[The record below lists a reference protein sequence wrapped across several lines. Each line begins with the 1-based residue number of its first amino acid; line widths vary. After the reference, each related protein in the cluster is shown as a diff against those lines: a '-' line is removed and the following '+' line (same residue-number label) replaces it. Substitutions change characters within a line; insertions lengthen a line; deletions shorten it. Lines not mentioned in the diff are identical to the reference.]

1 MLPPLR
7 SSSNSNSQYQNQA
20 SLNTSGQT
28 VSVSAYKVHFAGG
41 DRDPNSNAAGKLSVL
56 LLAGRDRMTDHLAM
70 LADIVGETIGMP
82 RKDGESSVDYIQRL
96 SEVIRKLTPAQRME
110 VERQLNLAIQG
121 LKLRFLLAAFE
132 NPTGPEAARIA
143 AYLETARNVE
153 RDLAAK
159 SVVTSYRQHEEAETP
174 QAQQLEAEKTPAAG
188 SGNTATPASAAA
200 EDTTETGDA
209 APDHQT
215 TTNQASAAETPT
227 DETQEGETS
236 MRREF
241 PEQYLLEAEP
251 ETQAGPSPEMSE
263 KTPDAR
269 TLQDMLKKAFQQGES
284 NDATIQAKATA
295 QLREEASRAALLD
308 IASGF
313 ETVQEELTEF
323 DFDSQPSLPA
333 RTETLAKRTAD
344 TTAERPAQAF
354 EQMETE
360 DTAAH
365 GQTAVRQQAT
375 AAKLDAAALRSVF
388 TPNPIREGDY
398 HPTLYVLKGWTEL
411 TTPEGQLPLDEMS
424 VPLSLSEAE
433 IEMAAIRF
441 SSSAAKAPAGE
452 TTEPTMPS
460 LSAAASEPEAEAEA
474 ARGERHTA
482 TADGATAKAA
492 PTLIE
497 KQVLMQLALAARDG
511 VPYPLVGY
519 PSAQELLS
527 DDVEEAR
534 RREDDEDTEEDDSR
548 QNDEDRQAGQ
558 DDELLSHEET
568 DELSP
573 LADNDD
579 DAERAHDLYQRM
591 AGWS

>member
-7 SSSNSNSQYQNQA
+7 SSSSSNSQYQNQA
-20 SLNTSGQT
+20 SLNTSGQA
-28 VSVSAYKVHFAGG
+28 VSVSTYKVHFAGG

-70 LADIVGETIGMP
+70 LADIVGETIDMP

-96 SEVIRKLTPAQRME
+96 SEAIRRLTPAQRME
-110 VERQLNLAIQG
+110 VERQLNQAIQG
-121 LKLRFLLAAFE
+121 LKLRFLLAAFQ

-159 SVVTSYRQHEEAETP
+159 SVVTSYRQHEEAEIP
-174 QAQQLEAEKTPAAG
+174 RAQQPDAAIAQAARDSAATPTPAASADTADTG
-188 SGNTATPASAAA
+188 ETAT
-200 EDTTETGDA
+200 
-209 APDHQT
+209 DHQT
-215 TTNQASAAETPT
+215 TTSQASAAEAPT
-227 DETQEGETS
+227 EETQEGETS

-251 ETQAGPSPEMSE
+251 ETQATPFSE
-263 KTPDAR
+263 LSDKTPDAR
-269 TLQDMLKKAFQQGES
+269 SLQDMLKKAFQQGES
-284 NDATIQAKATA
+284 SDDAIQAKATA

-313 ETVQEELTEF
+313 EAIQEELTEF
-323 DFDSQPSLPA
+323 DFDAQTSLPA
-333 RTETLAKRTAD
+333 RAETSAKRNAD
-344 TTAERPAQAF
+344 NRPEQTLQAEPQEANR
-354 EQMETE
+354 
-360 DTAAH
+360 
-365 GQTAVRQQAT
+365 GQTAARQQAT
-375 AAKLDAAALRSVF
+375 AVNAATLRNIF

-411 TTPEGQLPLDEMS
+411 ATPEGQLPLDEMS
-424 VPLSLSEAE
+424 APLSLSESE

-441 SSSAAKAPAGE
+441 SSSAAKAPVGE
-452 TTEPTMPS
+452 TAEPSIPS
-460 LSAAASEPEAEAEA
+460 LAVSEAEADAEA
-474 ARGERHTA
+474 TRAERHATA
-482 TADGATAKAA
+482 TDGAAAKTA

-511 VPYPLVGY
+511 IPYPLVGY
-519 PSAQELLS
+519 PSAQELLA
-527 DDVEEAR
+527 DDTEEAR
-534 RREDDEDTEEDDSR
+534 RREDDEKAEEDEDR
-548 QNDEDRQAGQ
+548 QNDEERQAGQ
-558 DDELLSHEET
+558 DDEQLSHEET
-568 DELSP
+568 DDLSP

>member
-20 SLNTSGQT
+20 SLNTSGQA

-82 RKDGESSVDYIQRL
+82 RKDDETSVDYMQRL
-96 SEVIRKLTPAQRME
+96 SEAIRKLTPAQRME

-159 SVVTSYRQHEEAETP
+159 SVVTSYRQHEEAEAPRPQQP
-174 QAQQLEAEKTPAAG
+174 QADAAPAAG
-188 SGNTATPASAAA
+188 NNSASTPASTAAA
-200 EDTTETGDA
+200 DATETGEA
-209 APDHQT
+209 ATDHQT
-215 TTNQASAAETPT
+215 TTNQASAAEAPT

-251 ETQAGPSPEMSE
+251 ETQATPSADMSE

-284 NDATIQAKATA
+284 NDDAIQAKATA

-313 ETVQEELTEF
+313 ETVQEELAEF
-323 DFDSQPSLPA
+323 DFDAQASLPS
-333 RTETLAKRTAD
+333 RTEASAQRAAKTAFDHPEQTL
-344 TTAERPAQAF
+344 
-354 EQMETE
+354 EQPETQ
-360 DTAAH
+360 D
-365 GQTAVRQQAT
+365 AVSRGETVARQQTT
-375 AAKLDAAALRSVF
+375 AAKIETAALRSIF

-411 TTPEGQLPLDEMS
+411 TAPEGQLPLDEMP
-424 VPLSLSEAE
+424 VPLSMSEAD

-441 SSSAAKAPAGE
+441 SSSAAKAPAAE
-452 TTEPTMPS
+452 TAEPSMPS
-460 LSAAASEPEAEAEA
+460 LAAAASETDADAEAT
-474 ARGERHTA
+474 RGERHAAATETA
-482 TADGATAKAA
+482 ASKTA

-519 PSAQELLS
+519 PSARELLA
-527 DDVEEAR
+527 DDADEAR
-534 RREDDEDTEEDDSR
+534 RREDDENTEEDEGR
-548 QNDEDRQAGQ
+548 RGDEDQQAGQ
-558 DDELLSHEET
+558 DDERLFHEDT

-573 LADNDD
+573 PADNDD